1 MDDIVISKAP
11 VREAG
16 QCYLLQ
22 QAQDLLTTLCKKIR
36 ADCVARV
43 ACTCRTLRQI
53 ASSEEVWRQQCP
65 QDWHYFFIR
74 PLSTTGAGAGVEAAI
89 LKPTSRSNPT
99 LRVTSEWREP
109 YASWRSLAIAC
120 YTCPRVQ
127 DDCCD
132 SEVRRMAGA
141 QVARGNVVH
150 ADIILC
156 QRCSVSEHS
165 GVWLEICV
173 LLGHVLADSH
183 RLRRALF
190 LAVSFLGPRLAADD
204 HLESWMDTVCQNM
217 DGDDNILNYSFI
229 MSMVNHAQVT
239 ISEERREK
247 GSEDVESG
255 AIDGHFSAL
264 ESSAKVQSK
273 VFAVALAHNENARLD
288 CRNRAAT
295 LLFQRNRP
303 ATDTRVELAE
313 HNSSSSSS
321 SSDEEM
327 AEEEEEEEDTVSW
340 VASACMRQRALRAC
354 AEKVAVHWMLCACDL
369 AHFSSP
375 FSRSPPRYADVC

>member
-1 MDDIVISKAP
+1 
-11 VREAG
+11 
-16 QCYLLQ
+16 
-22 QAQDLLTTLCKKIR
+22 
-36 ADCVARV
+36 
-43 ACTCRTLRQI
+43 
-53 ASSEEVWRQQCP
+53 
-65 QDWHYFFIR
+65 
-74 PLSTTGAGAGVEAAI
+74 
-89 LKPTSRSNPT
+89 
-99 LRVTSEWREP
+99 
-109 YASWRSLAIAC
+109 
-120 YTCPRVQ
+120 
-127 DDCCD
+127 
-132 SEVRRMAGA
+132 MAGA

-204 HLESWMDTVCQNM
+204 HLESWMDTVCQNL
-217 DGDDNILNYSFI
+217 DGDGNILNYSFI

-239 ISEERREK
+239 ISEERR
-247 GSEDVESG
+247 SEDVESG
-255 AIDGHFSAL
+255 AIDRL
-264 ESSAKVQSK
+264 ESSAQVQSK

-303 ATDTRVELAE
+303 STDTRVEHAFALQ

-321 SSDEEM
+321 
-327 AEEEEEEEDTVSW
+327 
-340 VASACMRQRALRAC
+340 
-354 AEKVAVHWMLCACDL
+354 
-369 AHFSSP
+369 
-375 FSRSPPRYADVC
+375 